1 MSYFNDI
8 LPKTGTIS
16 AYLGTTDPPGW
27 IIMNGVLR
35 TNNADGR
42 YNALNALGIGTGGSG
57 TSNYTP
63 PDYKGAFLRGYDP
76 GVRGNTLGTITDNF
90 EDDEFASHSH
100 SVNDPGHTHTTAD
113 YYERYNNPNSN
124 TSSTTGGTGVSDGSN
139 QVNSATT
146 GISIQNSGGT
156 ETRPYNFSVNWII
169 KL

>member
-16 AYLGTTDPPGW
+16 AYLGTNDPPGW
-27 IIMNGVLR
+27 IIMNGVAR

-57 TSNYTP
+57 TSTYTP
-63 PDYKGAFLRGYDP
+63 PDYRGAFLRGCNTAGP
-76 GVRGNTLGTITDNF
+76 SGNLGTITGNYQ
-90 EDDEFASHSH
+90 EDDFATHSH
-100 SVNDPGHTHTTAD
+100 SVNDPGHSHTTVD
-113 YYERYNNPNSN
+113 FYERWDITNSN
-124 TSSTTGGTGVSDGSN
+124 TASKTGATGVSDGSN
-139 QVNSATT
+139 LVNSATT
-146 GISIQNSGGT
+146 GISIQNSGST

>member
-16 AYLGTTDPPGW
+16 AYLGTNDPPGW
-27 IIMNGVLR
+27 IIMNGVAR

-63 PDYKGAFLRGYDP
+63 PDYKGAFLRGQLS
-76 GVRGNTLGTITDNF
+76 GTSGNLGTVTGNYQ
-90 EDDEFASHSH
+90 EDDYAS
-100 SVNDPGHTHTTAD
+100 HTHTINDPKHTHTMQDMYEAWD
-113 YYERYNNPNSN
+113 YTSNLSNN
-124 TSSTTGGTGVSDGSN
+124 TTGANGKSDGTNSI
-139 QVNSATT
+139 NSATT
-146 GISIQNSGGT
+146 GISIQNNAGGT
-156 ETRPYNFSVNWII
+156 ETRPYNFAVHWIL